1 MAARSIL
8 LRCPPFP
15 DSLEQLGAPQSW
27 KLVCF
32 SVKVPVEL
40 LGFLA
45 LLAYIPSAYIARCPL
60 LVGHGRGQGHK
71 DTGQDEATEC
81 SAPEQQEKISHL
93 INLYACCYFN
103 SKFNYKTH
111 FVLILIVRTLYD
123 ILNRQKLIRWWSVME
138 FNIKPSSC
146 ISALIRHK

>member
-1 MAARSIL
+1 VAARSIL

-27 KLVCF
+27 KLDCF

-60 LVGHGRGQGHK
+60 PVGHGQGHK
-71 DTGQDEATEC
+71 DTGQDEATAC
-81 SAPEQQEKISHL
+81 SVPGQQEKISHL
-93 INLYACCYFN
+93 INLYACCLF
-103 SKFNYKTH
+103 
-111 FVLILIVRTLYD
+111 
-123 ILNRQKLIRWWSVME
+123 
-138 FNIKPSSC
+138 
-146 ISALIRHK
+146 